1 MLIIL
6 LKKLTYT
13 KINEIEKKITDHN
26 HGKHI
31 TIPEFNKLTAE
42 DFAAWLAEA
51 NFVTKTNFDNEV
63 INLNKKLTQTKQDI
77 YWLKMI

>member
-31 TIPEFNKLTAE
+31 TIPEFNKLTVE
-42 DFAAWLAEA
+42 DFAA
-51 NFVTKTNFDNEV
+51 
-63 INLNKKLTQTKQDI
+63 
-77 YWLKMI
+77 